1 MDLSLYAGLA
11 IASIVIGGLAFFL
24 TRLIQRKGRDHSL
37 YSVAR
42 NGKTRLRIVQ
52 IIRNEFAE
60 DKCALFAISFLFLEF
75 QPEFFPDQDKKSGL
89 QPDVTAT
96 TVPACYEYPFDPK
109 LSMSRSLSEHHYDV
123 PHLSLGPQPSP
134 ISPTP
139 STSTQES
146 CSDKQIHSD
155 SENSVTSSYPS
166 SDSTYNVASES
177 VRLPKLE
184 AGNVARAVVNTR
196 GALLVLPDSGI
207 SMSVPE
213 GAVPKPLRKE
223 LYLAVLNEDRFR
235 PRLPG

>member
-1 MDLSLYAGLA
+1 MRKNRN
-11 IASIVIGGLAFFL
+11 SIVAGICP
-24 TRLIQRKGRDHSL
+24 QR
-37 YSVAR
+37 
-42 NGKTRLRIVQ
+42 
-52 IIRNEFAE
+52 AE
-60 DKCALFAISFLFLEF
+60 IPTSRASAVCVSEF
-75 QPEFFPDQDKKSGL
+75 QPEFFPDQDKKLSL

-96 TVPACYEYPFDPK
+96 SVPACYEYPFDPK

-123 PHLSLGPQPSP
+123 PHLSIAPQPSP
-134 ISPTP
+134 MSPTP

-184 AGNVARAVVNTR
+184 AGNVARAAVNTR

-213 GAVPKPLRKE
+213 GAVPKTHREE

-235 PRLPG
+235 PRLPGKCKKKKMKKKERKYKKYKKDRTLWFRRSPLKSRQRKS

>member
-1 MDLSLYAGLA
+1 VCVS
-11 IASIVIGGLAFFL
+11 
-24 TRLIQRKGRDHSL
+24 
-37 YSVAR
+37 
-42 NGKTRLRIVQ
+42 
-52 IIRNEFAE
+52 
-60 DKCALFAISFLFLEF
+60 EF
-75 QPEFFPDQDKKSGL
+75 QPEFFPDQDKKLSL

-96 TVPACYEYPFDPK
+96 SVPACYEYPFDPK

-123 PHLSLGPQPSP
+123 PHLSIAPQPSP

-184 AGNVARAVVNTR
+184 AGNVARAAVNTR

-213 GAVPKPLRKE
+213 GAVPKALREE
-223 LYLAVLNEDRFR
+223 LYLAVLNEDRYR
-235 PRLPG
+235 PRLPGECELFIASLPRKLAFTIAAARDVARYRDVIFISTPFRTCFAGCRLRFDVSM

>member
-1 MDLSLYAGLA
+1 MCVS
-11 IASIVIGGLAFFL
+11 
-24 TRLIQRKGRDHSL
+24 
-37 YSVAR
+37 
-42 NGKTRLRIVQ
+42 
-52 IIRNEFAE
+52 
-60 DKCALFAISFLFLEF
+60 EF
-75 QPEFFPDQDKKSGL
+75 QPEFFPDQDKKLSL

-96 TVPACYEYPFDPK
+96 SVPACYEYPFDPK

-123 PHLSLGPQPSP
+123 PHLSIAPQPSLM
-134 ISPTP
+134 SPTP

-184 AGNVARAVVNTR
+184 AGNVARAAVNTR

-213 GAVPKPLRKE
+213 GAVPKPLREE
-223 LYLAVLNEDRFR
+223 LYLAVLNEDRYR
-235 PRLPG
+235 PRLPGECKLFMALRAAGGGCPELYDRSCEPSRCYARDTRDSAMLFLYQRHFAHVLRASYILCLISRSI

>member
-1 MDLSLYAGLA
+1 MLKPLNL
-11 IASIVIGGLAFFL
+11 L
-24 TRLIQRKGRDHSL
+24 T
-37 YSVAR
+37 
-42 NGKTRLRIVQ
+42 
-52 IIRNEFAE
+52 EFH
-60 DKCALFAISFLFLEF
+60 
-75 QPEFFPDQDKKSGL
+75 PEFFPKQDKKVNL

-109 LSMSRSLSEHHYDV
+109 LSMSRSVSEHHYDV
-123 PHLSLGPQPSP
+123 PHLSLALQHSP
-134 ISPTP
+134 IPPTP

-146 CSDKQIHSD
+146 YGDKQVHSD

-166 SDSTYNVASES
+166 SDSSSNVASES
-177 VRLPKLE
+177 MRLTKLQT
-184 AGNVARAVVNTR
+184 GNVARAVVNTR

-213 GAVPKPLRKE
+213 GTVPKATREE

>member
-1 MDLSLYAGLA
+1 MDSHYSFKNSPAGSRLYRK
-11 IASIVIGGLAFFL
+11 IFFFL
-24 TRLIQRKGRDHSL
+24 R
-37 YSVAR
+37 SV
-42 NGKTRLRIVQ
+42 
-52 IIRNEFAE
+52 
-60 DKCALFAISFLFLEF
+60 EF
-75 QPEFFPDQDKKSGL
+75 QPEFFPDQDKKLSL

-109 LSMSRSLSEHHYDV
+109 LSLSRSLSEHHYDV
-123 PHLSLGPQPSP
+123 PHLSIAPQPSP
-134 ISPTP
+134 MSPTP

-184 AGNVARAVVNTR
+184 TCNVARAAVNTR

-223 LYLAVLNEDRFR
+223 LYLAVLNEDRYR
-235 PRLPG
+235 PRLPGKSERKIFPIIKNVQKQDYQSPCEKFEWFQK

>member
-1 MDLSLYAGLA
+1 MCVS
-11 IASIVIGGLAFFL
+11 
-24 TRLIQRKGRDHSL
+24 
-37 YSVAR
+37 
-42 NGKTRLRIVQ
+42 
-52 IIRNEFAE
+52 
-60 DKCALFAISFLFLEF
+60 EF
-75 QPEFFPDQDKKSGL
+75 QPEFFPDQDKKLSL

-96 TVPACYEYPFDPK
+96 SVPACYEYPFDPK

-123 PHLSLGPQPSP
+123 PHLSIAPQPSP
-134 ISPTP
+134 MSPTP

-184 AGNVARAVVNTR
+184 AGNVARAAVNTR

-213 GAVPKPLRKE
+213 GAVPKPLREE
-223 LYLAVLNEDRFR
+223 LYLAVLNEDRYR
-235 PRLPG
+235 PRLPGECELFMAFTRRGRLYDRQLRTFAGTCTFETLALIARCMLFLYQRPFRARASRGSCIPHFISPSM

>member
-1 MDLSLYAGLA
+1 MCVS
-11 IASIVIGGLAFFL
+11 
-24 TRLIQRKGRDHSL
+24 
-37 YSVAR
+37 
-42 NGKTRLRIVQ
+42 
-52 IIRNEFAE
+52 
-60 DKCALFAISFLFLEF
+60 EF
-75 QPEFFPDQDKKSGL
+75 QPEFFPDQDKKLSL

-96 TVPACYEYPFDPK
+96 SVPACYEYPFDPK

-123 PHLSLGPQPSP
+123 PHLSIAPQPM
-134 ISPTP
+134 SPTP

-184 AGNVARAVVNTR
+184 AGNVARAAVNTR

-213 GAVPKPLRKE
+213 GAVPKSLREE
-223 LYLAVLNEDRFR
+223 LYLAVLNEDRYR
-235 PRLPG
+235 PRLPGECKLFMVYARRGKQMPSFMIAAAILACSRYCDVIFIAMPFGACFGLHPVFDVQYRASL

>member
-1 MDLSLYAGLA
+1 MPCSMKILHFKHR
-11 IASIVIGGLAFFL
+11 VV
-24 TRLIQRKGRDHSL
+24 T
-37 YSVAR
+37 
-42 NGKTRLRIVQ
+42 
-52 IIRNEFAE
+52 
-60 DKCALFAISFLFLEF
+60 EF
-75 QPEFFPDQDKKSGL
+75 QPEFYPDEDKKMSL

-109 LSMSRSLSEHHYDV
+109 LSLSRSLSEHHYDV
-123 PHLSLGPQPSP
+123 PHLSIVPQLSQM
-134 ISPTP
+134 SASP

-177 VRLPKLE
+177 VRLPNIE
-184 AGNVARAVVNTR
+184 TGNVAMAAVNTR

-223 LYLAVLNEDRFR
+223 LYLAVINEDRIR
-235 PRLPG
+235 PCLPGKSKYAYIFYIDYHHRTIHKSKASFY

>member
-1 MDLSLYAGLA
+1 MCVS
-11 IASIVIGGLAFFL
+11 
-24 TRLIQRKGRDHSL
+24 
-37 YSVAR
+37 
-42 NGKTRLRIVQ
+42 
-52 IIRNEFAE
+52 
-60 DKCALFAISFLFLEF
+60 EF
-75 QPEFFPDQDKKSGL
+75 QPEFFPDQDKKLSL

-96 TVPACYEYPFDPK
+96 SVPACYEYPFDPK

-123 PHLSLGPQPSP
+123 PHLSIAPQPSLM
-134 ISPTP
+134 SPTP

-184 AGNVARAVVNTR
+184 AGNVARAAVNTR

-213 GAVPKPLRKE
+213 GAVPKPLREE
-223 LYLAVLNEDRFR
+223 LYLAVLNEDRYR
-235 PRLPG
+235 PRLPGECKLFMALRAAGGGCSELYDRSCETFAALRPRHSR

>member
-1 MDLSLYAGLA
+1 MCVS
-11 IASIVIGGLAFFL
+11 
-24 TRLIQRKGRDHSL
+24 
-37 YSVAR
+37 
-42 NGKTRLRIVQ
+42 
-52 IIRNEFAE
+52 
-60 DKCALFAISFLFLEF
+60 EF
-75 QPEFFPDQDKKSGL
+75 QPEFFPDQDKKLSL

-96 TVPACYEYPFDPK
+96 SVPACYEYPFDPK

-123 PHLSLGPQPSP
+123 PHLSIAPQPSP
-134 ISPTP
+134 MSPTP

-184 AGNVARAVVNTR
+184 AGNVARAAVNTR

-213 GAVPKPLRKE
+213 GAVPKPLREE
-223 LYLAVLNEDRFR
+223 LYLAVLNEDRYR
-235 PRLPG
+235 PRLPGECKLFMALPRRERGGC